1 MKKITIILVI
11 IALIC
16 GACVGSFFFFI
27 APVSK
32 TRETKDFKVIG
43 GKNKIEIV
51 TDLKK
56 EGLIKS
62 KYAALAY
69 LFFTRKG
76 LQSGDYE
83 IDKSKSAIEILNN
96 INKGLIKNVQVTVQI
111 QFEEGIRFVDYAKLI
126 SDNFPISYE
135 TILEKGKDPE
145 FLQTVIN
152 SYWFVDES
160 ILDDKIYYPLEGYLF
175 PDTYI
180 FRKNANLDEIINK
193 MLDNMNKKLEVYKS
207 EIELSPLSIHE
218 IITLASIVELEGAN
232 PLDRAKVAGV
242 FYNRLKKG
250 MTLGSDVTTY
260 YAFKKTFAD
269 GDLSKKDLAT
279 CNPYN
284 TRSSCVP
291 GLPIGPIASPSLSSL
306 AAVITPDEHDY
317 YYFVADK
324 EKNTYLTKTL
334 REHNDIINKLKRE
347 GKWFEY

>member
-32 TRETKDFKVIG
+32 TREIKDFKVIG

-175 PDTYI
+175 PDTYEVFESTTI
-180 FRKNANLDEIINK
+180 ENLFYKLLNNTK
-193 MLDNMNKKLEVYKS
+193 SKLD
-207 EIELSPLSIHE
+207 PLKEDIQKGKYNVHE
-218 IITLASIVELEGAN
+218 ILTLASIIEKEARKEDERKKVSQVLYKR
-232 PLDRAKVAGV
+232 LD
-242 FYNRLKKG
+242 NNIS
-250 MTLGSDVTTY
+250 LGCDVTSY
-260 YAFKKTFAD
+260 YGVHKTLKDPLAEAD
-269 GDLSKKDLAT
+269 LYNS
-279 CNPYN
+279 NPYN
-284 TRSSCVP
+284 TRATGFM
-291 GLPIGPIASPSLSSL
+291 GLPVGPICMPSLMSIK
-306 AAVITPDEHDY
+306 AALNPADTDY
-317 YYFVADK
+317 LYFCAGVKSGIVSFA
-324 EKNTYLTKTL
+324 KNT
-334 REHNDIINKLKRE
+334 EEWLKIKPKCMSER
-347 GKWFEY
+347 